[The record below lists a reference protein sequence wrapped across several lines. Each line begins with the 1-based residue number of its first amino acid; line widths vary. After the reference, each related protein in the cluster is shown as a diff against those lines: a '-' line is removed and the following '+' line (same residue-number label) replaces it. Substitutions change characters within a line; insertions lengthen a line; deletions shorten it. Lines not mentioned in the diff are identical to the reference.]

1 MGKSLTKKV
10 NSDQLTENTC
20 HSDSVS
26 QQQAKSYRDAC
37 TSSPWPEDSK
47 DWTLVK
53 SGKSHHSGMSGKK
66 LELCGDRPLS
76 GQRPVKCKVLY
87 VRKIHCSEEQ
97 TDDNIIQQVKLYTK
111 EKGVHVVAARVVKNR
126 FADDIEKGCRVTVP
140 QDDAVKLLDVR
151 FWPGTH

>member
-26 QQQAKSYRDAC
+26 QQQARSYRDAC

-53 SGKSHHSGMSGKK
+53 SGKSHHSRMSGKK

-87 VRKIHCSEEQ
+87 VKKIHRSEEQ

-126 FADDIEKGCRVTVP
+126 FADNIEKGCRVTVP
-140 QDDAVKLLDVR
+140 RDDAVKLLDVR